1 MNIQFVEEGKGAI
14 TEALL
19 SGKGVQVILS
29 AAGAY
34 IRNPIL
40 LTDGSFHLAASV
52 NTDYPED
59 ALLAQIVRNG
69 YYPAEY
75 VERMRERMEIFI
87 NSVPAL
93 QPDRAFDP
101 PRMIMTVDIAL
112 ADRFWGFLTMVE
124 EVPFLPEEKEL
135 FGHLFR
141 VLRTEL
147 RGRRVDYTAQPKVRL
162 QDYVLQELMEEDL
175 SGVRL
180 EVRLKQ
186 AGISFLYGKRVM
198 RITNRYGVDNPVR
211 LEYQLDAV
219 RTLIGNKPCILYDGS
234 ILALLDEIPNGGT
247 SPAVLSALEDYLKD
261 AGLVCGIS
269 NPSSKPAD
277 VKLMDRQARAAVVF
291 GQLLSENGDLFHYE
305 TLAIYHMIDEVSKM
319 MPLENLF
326 SPHYMYMCA
335 HDRQFGTA
343 YGPTLVAYLECGFD
357 PAKTAARMN
366 LHRNTVVYRIKR
378 IEDIFRFDFDDP
390 DQVFSAMLTIRLVN
404 AFSIPAPDKRG
415 IMRA

>member
-1 MNIQFVEEGKGAI
+1 MNNAIVEEGKAAI

-19 SGKGVQVILS
+19 SGKGVEEILS

-34 IRNPIL
+34 ITNPIL

-52 NTDYPED
+52 NTDFPED
-59 ALLAQIVRNG
+59 ALLAQIVGNG

-75 VERMRERMEIFI
+75 VEHMRERMEINI

-93 QPDRAFDP
+93 EPDRAFDP

-124 EVPFLPEEKEL
+124 EVPFRPEEKEL
-135 FGHLFR
+135 FRHLFR

-147 RGRRVDYTAQPKVRL
+147 RGSRVDFKAQPKSRL

-180 EVRLKQ
+180 EARLQQ

-219 RTLIGNKPCILYDGS
+219 RVLVGNKPCILYDES

-247 SPAVLSALEDYLKD
+247 SPAILSALEDYLKD

-269 NPSSKPAD
+269 NPSFKPAD
-277 VKLMDRQARAAVVF
+277 TKLMNRQARAAVIF
-291 GQLLSENGDLFHYE
+291 GQFLSKSGNLFHYE
-305 TLAIYHMIDEVSKM
+305 TLAIYHMIDTVSRT
-319 MPLENLF
+319 MPPENF
-326 SPHYMYMCA
+326 CSPHYTYMCA
-335 HDRQFGTA
+335 HDRHFGTA
-343 YGPTLVAYLECGFD
+343 YAPTLVAYLECGFD
-357 PAKTAARMN
+357 PAKTAAKMN

-390 DQVFSAMLTIRLVN
+390 DQVFSAMLTIRLMN
-404 AFSIPAPDKRG
+404 TFSSLDPDKQG
-415 IMRA
+415 NMHA